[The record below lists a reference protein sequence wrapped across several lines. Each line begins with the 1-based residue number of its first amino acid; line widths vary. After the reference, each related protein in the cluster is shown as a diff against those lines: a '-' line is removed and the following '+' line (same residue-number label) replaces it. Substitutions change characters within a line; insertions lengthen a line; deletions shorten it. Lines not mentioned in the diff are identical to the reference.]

1 MLNGDFVNRQAGYF
15 AERLVAQAGVDVADQ
30 IRLAYRLALCRE
42 STVREQD
49 LMHEFFHSETVRRLA
64 EKDGLNEAD
73 ARHYALTQMCR
84 VILNLNELVYTD

>member
-1 MLNGDFVNRQAGYF
+1 MTSARSTG
-15 AERLVAQAGVDVADQ
+15 Q

-42 STVREQD
+42 STVREQN
-49 LMHEFFHSETVRRLA
+49 LMRQFIESETARRLG
-64 EKDGLNEAD
+64 ETEGLSEAD